1 MIQPTVRLDS
11 VIDHPVTASRKRG
24 ERVTRK
30 PRVVTFRLD
39 QATWDFMREIV
50 PYTRYRNTSSFIRAA
65 HPYLPQSQTLRIIFA
80 TACQETFFSSP
91 DDYNGENCLNHK
103 PVN

>member
-1 MIQPTVRLDS
+1 MSFPPSINNT
-11 VIDHPVTASRKRG
+11 IDHLDWTQPSITVSRKRG

-39 QATWDFMREIV
+39 EATWDRMRELV
-50 PYTRYRNTSSFIRAA
+50 PYTKYRNTSSFIRAA

-80 TACQETFFSSP
+80 TACHETFSSSLLVLVMP
-91 DDYNGENCLNHK
+91 K
-103 PVN
+103 VAT

>member
-1 MIQPTVRLDS
+1 MNILRDKWPRGGRAAEECDEVALGA
-11 VIDHPVTASRKRG
+11 ASRKRG

-39 QATWDFMREIV
+39 QATWDLMRELV

-80 TACQETFFSSP
+80 TACQ
-91 DDYNGENCLNHK
+91 
-103 PVN
+103 

>member
-1 MIQPTVRLDS
+1 M
-11 VIDHPVTASRKRG
+11 
-24 ERVTRK
+24 TRK

-65 HPYLPQSQTLRIIFA
+65 HPYLPQSQTLRIILP
-80 TACQETFFSSP
+80 TACQENFFSRLLGRVDGFDQDEAECERDEGTVVEFS
-91 DDYNGENCLNHK
+91 LLTS
-103 PVN
+103 